1 MRVTRLAAI
10 IATLYAATLPVYAAP
25 SSFISKV
32 NGTSAASVVDVGNA
46 RMISIVGYA
55 ADLATKEPGTAGSVI
70 LKNLDNGNITMV
82 PVIRRVAAPAALVAA
97 VPTDAAADAAKL
109 VDAGFLAVVDAYT
122 LPAGNYEISGVTL
135 TLPGN
140 ASIVTASATQKG
152 YFTIPASRV
161 VSDIQLVGPD
171 GANIDVSLKPGATT
185 DTKDIMQLADYPA
198 LRNGTYTLKATARN
212 KYGLASKQDSLTIR
226 YVRPVVKADISS
238 PAVESFP
245 GLAKVL
251 VLNSPLDNSPL
262 TGNLSAKVVLQSAV
276 NGKVTVQ
283 GTEVAASEERSIALT
298 AKGTGRH
305 QVSGATTGGKAVA
318 RLWVDKPD
326 APDVELSMGNWDPD
340 MGIKLAASREAY
352 APTLDP
358 VQVVATPDTAS
369 NCTVVYGMTQDTNI
383 TGDYQNP
390 SCAVRYKVLPDGVT
404 QETTMRANLRGYLQA
419 DGDQPVEFETG
430 VLWTNPDTNETR
442 FYKAKDRSMTLTG
455 IVPKEPDITFSP
467 VDKLALLAKNSPGR
481 LLTYAGQNTPGR
493 VTVTG
498 KYPNMTVRVKVGNGE
513 AKTITTNNTSFR
525 DFVNTT
531 VPTIWQTQDVVIE
544 SWYNK
549 YPDKKFTK
557 TLTFTAIPKD
567 PVVVLTNTEAVS
579 TNDSVVRGNLGIYQ
593 GAAGGF
599 KYDKNET
606 GTWTVQLY
614 EEDAKGVRVPIGSP
628 VTVAAADGSF
638 DVNLGKQSPGRKS
651 LIAIAKVSDA
661 VEGVGTQQI
670 TSTKSSLYVK
680 DGSLLAGKLD
690 VRQKS
695 GPVPF
700 MPTINVT
707 LDTLSRISDIGSVEW
722 YKSTDGEN
730 FVKTDGQNTG
740 IRPELKESGKVWYKV
755 KLTNRHS
762 NLSNEIGP
770 VELQAFGVPKVSVEG
785 DTATFVGQPVTLTA
799 SADGMEADYT
809 WYISQSATDR
819 SPQVVNG
826 TDSVTITP
834 TSAAD
839 MLIKVVANEKNA
851 PADNPARNASTTT
864 VLRAIR
870 PGVQKPM
877 IYGPSYVETGKA
889 YEFKAVVPPLF
900 APGLRTSLNLKGRW
914 VLPDGTTQDGD
925 VLKYAV
931 QPTDRSLRYEAWVEN
946 VDGTT
951 SFSDFSLRSWT
962 YAWPEWQVVTRVIDN
977 RVPATLR
984 FQILLRNPRDVQK
997 LGGEKPTYNWKF
1009 PASFKV
1015 VEQNAESAV
1024 VEANEPGEFQVAA
1037 TVSDSRGN
1045 TTQLTSD
1052 RIQITPAPDLVP
1064 EVSLQSGDRWN
1075 RAPNKVYARINLISV
1090 PKNDTFDSATF
1101 KLNGEEVSTGRA
1113 ISTYIDIP
1121 TSGTHE
1127 VTAIVRS
1134 AGGKVGVAKKTV
1146 ELGTGDNPACQI
1158 QQYGDGKTSLTLIA
1172 RCTVQQ
1178 GVMSSYKWLV
1188 NGKQMPSTSYM
1199 LTFARSDLDKGV
1211 STVELTAYTDK
1222 GQEGS
1227 ASWPQ

>member
-1 MRVTRLAAI
+1 MRVIKLVTVGFAMCAC
-10 IATLYAATLPVYAAP
+10 LPVHAVP
-25 SSFISKV
+25 SSFVSRI
-32 NGTSAASVVDVGNA
+32 NGTVATSTVDIGNA
-46 RMISIVGYA
+46 RMIRIVGYA
-55 ADLATKEPGTAGSVI
+55 ADLSTKEPGTIGSVI
-70 LKNLDNGNITMV
+70 VRNLDNGNVVLV
-82 PVIRRVAAPAALVAA
+82 PVVRRIASPDALLAAAPA
-97 VPTDAAADAAKL
+97 DAPAEAGKL
-109 VDAGFLAVVDAYT
+109 IDAGFLAVVDAYT
-122 LPAGNYEISGVTL
+122 LPAGKYEVSGVTIS
-135 TLPGN
+135 LPGYVGSMTAA
-140 ASIVTASATQKG
+140 ASQKG
-152 YFTIPASRV
+152 YFTIPEARAT
-161 VSDIQLVGPD
+161 SDVQLIGPD
-171 GANIDVSLKPGATT
+171 GTSVEVSLKPGLTA
-185 DTKDIMQLADYPA
+185 DTKSIMHLVNYPA
-198 LRNGTYTLKATARN
+198 LRNGTYTLKAATRN
-212 KYGLASKQDSLTIR
+212 KYGIPSRQESLVIR
-226 YVRPVVKADISS
+226 YARPLIKVDISS
-238 PAVESFP
+238 PSVDDFP
-245 GLAKVL
+245 GLGKIIA
-251 VLNSPLDNSPL
+251 LNNPLDNTPL
-262 TGNLSAKVVLQSAV
+262 SGTLDAKVILQASPPGTAS
-276 NGKVTVQ
+276 VQ
-283 GTEVAASEERSIALT
+283 GVEVSSSEEKSVMLT
-298 AKGTGRH
+298 AKGNGRH
-305 QVSGATTGGKAVA
+305 QVSGIGIGGKAVA
-318 RLWVDKPD
+318 RFWIDKPD
-326 APDVELSMGNWDPD
+326 APDIELSLGNWDPD
-340 MGIKLAASREAY
+340 AGIKLSPNREAY

-358 VQVVATPDTAS
+358 VQVVASPGAGS
-369 NCTVVYGMTQDTNI
+369 GCTVVYGMTEETNL
-383 TGDYQNP
+383 TGEYP
-390 SCAVRYKVLPDGVT
+390 SPVCAVRYKKLPTGVV
-404 QETTMRANLRGYLQA
+404 QEAMLRANLRGYLES
-419 DGDQPVEFETG
+419 DGDQAVEYETG
-430 VLWTNPDTNETR
+430 VLWTNSETGETR
-442 FYKAKDRSMTLTG
+442 FYKAKDRSFNLSG
-455 IVPKEPDITFSP
+455 ILPQEPEITFSP
-467 VDKLALLAKNSPGR
+467 VDKLAVLSKNSPGR

-498 KYPNMTVRVKVGNGE
+498 KYPNMSVRIKVGSGDS
-513 AKTITTNNTSFR
+513 KTTSTNNTSFR

-531 VPTIWQTQDVVIE
+531 IPSIWETQDVVIE

-579 TNDSVVRGNLGIYQ
+579 TGDSIVRGNLGLYQ

-599 KYDKNET
+599 KYDADVT
-606 GTWTVQLY
+606 GTWSVQLY
-614 EEDAKGVRVPIGSP
+614 DEDAKGNRSPIGEP

-638 DVNLGKQSPGRKS
+638 SINLGKQLPGRKS
-651 LIAIAKVSDA
+651 LIAIARVSDA
-661 VEGVGTQQI
+661 VDGIGTQQI
-670 TSTKSSLYVK
+670 SSTKSSLYVK
-680 DGSLLAGKLD
+680 DGSILAGKLD

-700 MPTINVT
+700 MPSINVT

-740 IRPELKESGKVWYKV
+740 LRPELKESGKVWFKV
-755 KLTNRHS
+755 RLTNRHS
-762 NLSNEIGP
+762 TLANEIGP
-770 VELQAFGVPKVSVEG
+770 VELQAFSVPKVNLDG
-785 DTATFVGQPVTLTA
+785 DTATFVGQPVVLTA

-809 WYISQSATDR
+809 WYISKSATDR
-819 SPQVVNG
+819 SPQVVSG

-834 TSAAD
+834 TFAAD
-839 MLIKVVANEKNA
+839 MLIKVVASEKNA
-851 PADNPARNASTTT
+851 PPDNPARNASTTT

-877 IYGPSYVETGKA
+877 IYGPSYVETGKT
-889 YEFKAVVPPLF
+889 YEFKVSVPPLF
-900 APGLRTSLNLKGRW
+900 APGLRTSLNVKGRW
-914 VLPDGTTQDGD
+914 ILPDGSSREGD
-925 VLKYAV
+925 VLNYAV

-946 VDGTT
+946 VDGTIT
-951 SFSDFSLRSWT
+951 FSDFSLRSWT
-962 YAWPEWQVVTRVIDN
+962 YAWPEWQVITRVIDN

-984 FQILLRNPRDVQK
+984 FQVLLRNPRDVQK
-997 LGGEKPTYNWKF
+997 LGGEKPTFNWQF

-1045 TTQLTSD
+1045 ATQLTSD

-1101 KLNGEEVSTGRA
+1101 KLNGEEISTGRA

-1121 TSGTHE
+1121 TPGTHE

-1146 ELGTGDNPACQI
+1146 ELGSGDNPVCQI

-1172 RCTVQQ
+1172 RCSVQQ

-1199 LTFARSDLDKGV
+1199 LTFAKSDLDKGV
-1211 STVELTAYTDK
+1211 NTVELTAYTDK